1 MNERMRRLSKLL
13 SLVLRHRPELVG
25 IRLDEFGFSNVD
37 VDELARRISRLRGFE
52 WVTAGDIE
60 RVVMRDPRGRF
71 EIRGGRIRATYGH
84 SVPVLP
90 PGDPLENPPPVLYH
104 GTTRRALGRILREGI
119 RPMRRRFVHLSATP
133 EVAAE
138 VGRRHGRDVV
148 VLVVDARGLVQ
159 RGIGV
164 WRVSDLIYLTEW
176 VPPKLIRGLSEEGG
190 LAE

>member
-13 SLVLRHRPELVG
+13 SLILRHRPDLVG
-25 IRLDEFGFSNVD
+25 IRLDEFGFSDVNVG
-37 VDELARRISRLRGFE
+37 ELAKRISRLRGFE
-52 WVTAGDIE
+52 WVTARDIE
-60 RVVMRDPRGRF
+60 RVVTRDPRGRF

-90 PGDPLENPPPVLYH
+90 PGDPLENPPPVMYH

-133 EVAAE
+133 EAAAE

-159 RGIGV
+159 RGIRV
-164 WRVSDLIYLTEW
+164 WRASDLIYLTEW
-176 VPPKLIRGLSEEGG
+176 VPPELIKGFERGGG
-190 LAE
+190 TR